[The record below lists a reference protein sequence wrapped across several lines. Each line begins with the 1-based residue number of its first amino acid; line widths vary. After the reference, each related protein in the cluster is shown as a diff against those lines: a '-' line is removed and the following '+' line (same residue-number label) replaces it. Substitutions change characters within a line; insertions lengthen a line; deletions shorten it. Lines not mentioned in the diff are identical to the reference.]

1 MEKLY
6 YVVERLTENLDN
18 ELDELTGWK
27 NIRVYKIIKNQ
38 IKDFCTIDSIY
49 ENYSENEIQI
59 WLDENGYEDIEF
71 KLIEL

>member
-71 KLIEL
+71 ELIEL